1 MKARPLSCLILGAAF
16 LLTVP
21 LCSFGQDTTGEVR
34 VETGRLAADRT
45 SRGSIRG
52 RVVLPSGRLIDE
64 SLKVTLLTVN
74 GTQAWTYTENQGW
87 FEFLN
92 LTPGNY
98 EVQIETSG
106 AHYQVVSQA
115 VQVLRGAPSMMTIAL
130 RENPDAK
137 PKTATA
143 VVSVNELSASIP
155 KAARKEF
162 MLAGEAVRNHK
173 TDEAIAHLRKAIAI
187 YPTFVM
193 ARSDLG
199 TQLLAQGK
207 LDEAEEELRE
217 AIRIDGAAFNPRL
230 NVGIVLVEK
239 GDFIK
244 AVEQLNRAISL
255 NPESPA
261 AQLYAGVA
269 YAGLAEYDEA
279 EKHLKA
285 AYTIG
290 GTSYSMALF
299 HLGQLYLS
307 KGNRDAALKYFQT
320 YLQVA
325 PDAANAQQVEKLIA
339 MLR

>member
-1 MKARPLSCLILGAAF
+1 MKSRPLSCLLFGAAF

-21 LCSFGQDTTGEVR
+21 LCSFAQDTNDPVR
-34 VETGRLAADRT
+34 VETGRVTADRT
-45 SRGSIRG
+45 TRGSIRG

-98 EVQIETSG
+98 EVQIESSG
-106 AHYQVVSQA
+106 ANYQVVSQA
-115 VQVLRGAPSMMTIAL
+115 VQVLRGAPSMVTISL
-130 RENPDAK
+130 RDSSEAK
-137 PKTATA
+137 PKTASS
-143 VVSVNELSASIP
+143 VVSVNELSAAIP
-155 KAARKEF
+155 KTARKEF
-162 MLAGEAVRNHK
+162 MLASEAVRNHK
-173 TDEAIAHLRKAIAI
+173 TDEAITHLRKAIDI
-187 YPTFVM
+187 YPAFAM

-207 LDEAEEELRE
+207 LDEAEEELGE
-217 AIRIDGAAFNPRL
+217 AIKIDGAAFNPRL
-230 NVGIVLVEK
+230 NLGIVLVEK
-239 GDFIK
+239 HDFGKGI
-244 AVEQLNRAISL
+244 EELSRAISL

-261 AQLYAGVA
+261 AQLYAGIA
-269 YAGLAEYDEA
+269 YAAVAEYDEA

-299 HLGQLYLS
+299 HLGQLYMN

-325 PDAANAQQVEKLIA
+325 PDAPNAQQVEKLIA